1 MTQSTQTPTLTFT
14 NRQAHRI
21 FFSFFLS
28 LSLLLTHILESTKAR
43 MRKKEEEKELTARQK
58 FLRRSHFEIKKTYQ
72 EQSLQ
77 QKKKH

>member
-1 MTQSTQTPTLTFT
+1 
-14 NRQAHRI
+14 
-21 FFSFFLS
+21 
-28 LSLLLTHILESTKAR
+28 